1 MRKVERTSLE
11 AYHRLKESGVLS
23 ELQEKAFLTVR
34 KFHQEHGYWPTTRE
48 AHAFL
53 AIEKQDIN
61 AQLKGPEYI
70 RRRLSEL
77 VEDSEDNN
85 PDLLE
90 KLEPR
95 EQKYLKEKAPE
106 AATNA
111 EAHPLRII
119 AEPDKEFG

>member
-1 MRKVERTSLE
+1 M
-11 AYHRLKESGVLS
+11 KESGRIS

-34 KFHQEHGYWPTTRE
+34 KFYQEHGYWPTTRE

-77 VEDSEDNN
+77 LKDPEDDN

-90 KLEPR
+90 KLEAR

-106 AATNA
+106 AASNA
-111 EAHPLRII
+111 EAHPLRIT
-119 AEPDKEFG
+119 AKPDQEFG